1 MSHIFHNVAVYFQLK
16 FNITFPGFLLNFGYF
31 LKEKSAHTFVF
42 WEKKFENN
50 HSRIREIFTYSL
62 SNQGF
67 IFAANGVEIG
77 QEPTLWELVIIKRKL
92 K

>member
-1 MSHIFHNVAVYFQLK
+1 MISGSK
-16 FNITFPGFLLNFGYF
+16 FGQYTVPDFLLNLDILKRKHICFFG
-31 LKEKSAHTFVF
+31 
-42 WEKKFENN
+42 KKFENN
-50 HSRIREIFTYSL
+50 HSRIRETFTYSL

-77 QEPTLWELVIIKRKL
+77 QEPSLWELVIIKRKL

>member
-1 MSHIFHNVAVYFQLK
+1 MRKENVF
-16 FNITFPGFLLNFGYF
+16 F
-31 LKEKSAHTFVF
+31 
-42 WEKKFENN
+42 EKKFENN

-77 QEPTLWELVIIKRKL
+77 QEPSFMGTCYNKKKIKMTIE
-92 K
+92 